1 MPNKQEIKNTILKT
15 AGDPDSGVIK
25 DFADDLAEAIV
36 KLISGEAQKNS
47 ADESESSST
56 KETRVVGAAERR

>member
-1 MPNKQEIKNTILKT
+1 MPNKQEIKNVILKT

-36 KLISGEAQKNS
+36 KLIGGEAQKNS
-47 ADESESSST
+47 ADGSESSST